1 MASVSGLFQCSNPKK
16 WRQVSDM
23 YWEVVAAKGAKQK
36 QFVELDKWYQ
46 EELPARMA
54 ARPQKSLTQEEL
66 VKLMEWKL
74 MRGKFRPRLKQ
85 MVSSNPAS
93 TVESCSRK
101 AFQLLPDVSAAID
114 ELCQLKG
121 VGPATASAILSAG
134 APDLAAF
141 MADEAVESVPGL
153 TPIQYNLKHYMRYLE
168 ELQRK
173 AEALSKASQQEWT
186 LHQVE
191 LCLWTWKIAQKLC
204 PELLDSLEDEEEK
217 PTKRLKTQP

>member
-1 MASVSGLFQCSNPKK
+1 MASTSGLFQCSDPKK
-16 WRQVSDM
+16 WKRVCDV

-36 QFVELDKWYQ
+36 QLVEMDKWYQ

-54 ARPQKSLTQEEL
+54 ARSQKSLTLEEL

-85 MVSSNPAS
+85 MAASNSADM
-93 TVESCSRK
+93 VESCTMR

-121 VGPATASAILSAG
+121 IGPATASAVLAAG
-134 APDLAAF
+134 APELAAF

-153 TPIQYNLKHYMRYLE
+153 SPIQYNVKHYLRYLE
-168 ELQRK
+168 ELRLK
-173 AEALSKASQQEWT
+173 SEALNKGQILMLTGLSMQIEKSSKS
-186 LHQVE
+186 
-191 LCLWTWKIAQKLC
+191 
-204 PELLDSLEDEEEK
+204 
-217 PTKRLKTQP
+217 R